1 MLLVLADVA
10 VTNAAELR
18 DAVENAAPGDVITLA
33 AGDYDITGNLLADTV
48 GTASDP
54 VVVRADEL
62 GTARIRFDAV
72 EGFHVTGPYWTFEN
86 LDIEGVCA
94 TDDACEHAFHIT
106 GAADGVVVRGCRL
119 HEFNAMIKGNGD
131 TVGPG
136 GERVWPDDV
145 VIERT
150 EFFSSAPRQTANPV
164 TPIDIVGGRRWVIR
178 GNFIHDH
185 AKGGG
190 DGVSYA
196 AFLKGNSKDGVIEQN
211 LVVCELLHTG
221 QTRLG
226 LSFGGGGT
234 GPDSICEE
242 GTCTPEHEGGVMRNN
257 VIRACPADVGI
268 YLNEAADVRILHN
281 TLLDTTGID
290 ARFAATVADVRGNLL
305 STGLIRDREGGTTT
319 RADNVEGFDATAV
332 FVDPAGGD
340 LALLDGALLVDLGTA
355 DPDVTVDFCGNA
367 RDDGAP
373 DLGAYEYDGDG
384 CDSAGVADA
393 GPQDDAGGGGMGED
407 DGGGCCDAGHGP
419 GSGALAVALLALLGR
434 RGRRMAR

>member
-1 MLLVLADVA
+1 MLIVLADVA
-10 VTNAAELR
+10 VADAAELR
-18 DAVENAAPGDVITLA
+18 AAVEGAQPGDVITLA
-33 AGDYDITGNLLADTV
+33 PGDYDVTGNLICDSV
-48 GTASDP
+48 GTEADP
-54 VVVRADEL
+54 IVVRAETL
-62 GTARIRFDAV
+62 GTARIHFDAV
-72 EGFHVTGPYWTFEN
+72 EGFHVTAPYWTFEN

-94 TDDACEHAFHIT
+94 ADDDCEHAFHVT
-106 GAADGVVVRGCRL
+106 GAADGVVIHGSRL

-136 GERVWPDDV
+136 GVRVWPDDV
-145 VIERT
+145 VVEDN

-196 AFLKGNSKDGVIEQN
+196 AFLKGNSRDGVIEQN

-234 GPDSICEE
+234 GPDSICEDS
-242 GTCTPEHEGGVMRNN
+242 TCTPEHQGGVMRNN
-257 VIRACPADVGI
+257 IIRACPADVGI

-290 ARFAATVADVRGNLL
+290 ARFAATVADLSGNIL
-305 STGLIRDREGGTTT
+305 STGLIRDRDGATST
-319 RADNVEGFDATAV
+319 RADNLEGFDATAV
-332 FVDPAGGD
+332 FTDPAAGD
-340 LALLDGALLVDLGTA
+340 LTLLDGALLVDLGSA
-355 DPDVTVDFCGNA
+355 DPDVSDDFCGNA

-384 CDSAGVADA
+384 CDSGGVADA
-393 GPQDDAGGGGMGED
+393 GPQDDAGGGGEGEG
-407 DGGGCCDAGHGP
+407 DGGGCCDAGHGA
-419 GSGALAVALLALLGR
+419 GSGVLALALAALLGR
-434 RGRRMAR
+434 RCRRGS

>member
-1 MLLVLADVA
+1 MLVVLADVP
-10 VTNAAELR
+10 VT
-18 DAVENAAPGDVITLA
+18 DAVELRAAIDAAAPGDVITLA
-33 AGDYDITGNLLADTV
+33 PGDYEVTGNLLCDTP
-48 GTASDP
+48 GTETEP
-54 VVVRADEL
+54 IVVRAESL

-72 EGFHVTGPYWTFEN
+72 EGFHVTAPHWVFEN
-86 LDIEGVCA
+86 LDVEGVCA
-94 TDDACEHAFHIT
+94 VDDDCEHAFHVT
-106 GAADGVVVRGCRL
+106 GAADAVVIRGCRL

-136 GERVWPDDV
+136 GARVWPDDV
-145 VIERT
+145 VIEDN
-150 EFFSSAPRQTANPV
+150 ELFSSAPRQTANPV
-164 TPIDIVGGRRWVIR
+164 TPIDVVGGRRWVIR

-234 GPDSICEE
+234 GPDSICEDA
-242 GTCTPEHEGGVMRNN
+242 TCTPEHEGGIMRNN
-257 VIRACPADVGI
+257 VVRSCPADVGI

-290 ARFAATVADVRGNLL
+290 ARFAATVAEVRGNLL
-305 STGLIRDREGGTTT
+305 STGAIRDRDGASST
-319 RADNVEGFDATAV
+319 RADNVEGFDAGAV
-332 FVDPAGGD
+332 FADPAAGD
-340 LALLDGALLVDLGTA
+340 LALVDGTLLVDLGTP
-355 DPDVTVDFCGNA
+355 DPDVADDFCGND

-384 CDSAGVADA
+384 CDGPVGVDA
-393 GPQDDAGGGGMGED
+393 GAGPDGGGAPGEG

-419 GSGALAVALLALLGR
+419 GSGGLALALMALLGR
-434 RGRRMAR
+434 RGRRQRR